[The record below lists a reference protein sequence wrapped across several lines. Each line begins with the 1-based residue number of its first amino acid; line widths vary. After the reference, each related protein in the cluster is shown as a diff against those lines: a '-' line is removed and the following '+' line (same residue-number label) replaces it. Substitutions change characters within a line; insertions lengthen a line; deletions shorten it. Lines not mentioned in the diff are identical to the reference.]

1 MKERIK
7 NPELQKK
14 ICSAK
19 EAAALIA
26 PGSTVGVSGFTSAGY
41 PKLVPGALAER
52 AEAGE
57 DLRLTLISGASVGD
71 ELDGRLARSG
81 ALARRYPYQS
91 NKDLRAAINE
101 GKIAYADIH
110 LGQLP
115 YLVRSGVL
123 GPVDTTVIEASAI
136 LEDGA
141 IVPTMCAGSS
151 DTLVQ
156 CAKQVIV
163 ELNTAVPDL
172 TGLHDIF
179 TPALPPNTQPIP
191 ICRAF
196 DRIGQP
202 AIPCGPGKICAVVL
216 SNTPDAG
223 GPGTA
228 PDAVTA
234 KIAENLVAFLKAE
247 QAAGRLA
254 DPLPPLQSGVGG
266 IGNAILSV
274 LADSGMR
281 GLNLYSEVLQSAVL
295 DMIDS
300 GAVAFASGS
309 ALSFTPA
316 YQQKFYGDLE
326 RYKKQIVLRPQEIS
340 NSAEVIR
347 RLGVIA
353 INTAIEVDLSG
364 NVNSTHIGGDR
375 LMNGIGGSGDYA
387 RNAGLTVFVTPATAR
402 DGALSC
408 VVPFVSHVDHTEH
421 DTDVIIT
428 EYGAAD
434 LRGKTAYERAEL
446 LIEACAAPSFRPQ
459 LREYL
464 ERVKKECRF
473 HHGIPMLK

>member
-123 GPVDTTVIEASAI
+123 GPVDTAVIEASAI

-191 ICRAF
+191 ICRAS

-473 HHGIPMLK
+473 HHGIPVLK

>member
-1 MKERIK
+1 MDRIK
-7 NPELQKK
+7 NPTIKNK

-19 EAAALIA
+19 EAAALVA

-110 LGQLP
+110 LGPLP

-123 GPVDTTVIEASAI
+123 GPVDTAVIEASAV
-136 LEDGA
+136 LEDGS

-156 CAKQVIV
+156 CARQVIV

-172 TGLHDIF
+172 TGLHDIY
-179 TPALPPNTQPIP
+179 TPKLPPNTQPIP
-191 ICRAF
+191 IVRPS
-196 DRIGQP
+196 DLIGQP
-202 AIPCGPGKICAVVL
+202 AIPCDPAKICAVVL
-216 SNTPDAG
+216 SETPDAG

-228 PDAVTA
+228 PDAVTTR
-234 KIAENLVAFLKAE
+234 IAENLVAFLKAE

-316 YQQKFYGDLE
+316 YQQKFYKDLE

-387 RNAGLTVFVTPATAR
+387 RNAGLTIFVTPATAKN
-402 DGALSC
+402 GELSC

-446 LIEACAAPSFRPQ
+446 LIETCAAPAFRPQ

>member
-1 MKERIK
+1 MDRIK
-7 NPELQKK
+7 NPTIKNK

-19 EAAALIA
+19 EAAALVA

-123 GPVDTTVIEASAI
+123 GPVDTAVIEASAV
-136 LEDGA
+136 LEDGS

-156 CAKQVIV
+156 CARQVIV

-172 TGLHDIF
+172 TGLHDIY
-179 TPALPPNTQPIP
+179 TPKLPPETQPIP
-191 ICRAF
+191 ITRPC

-202 AIPCGPGKICAVVL
+202 AIPCDPAKICAVVL
-216 SNTPDAG
+216 SETPDAG
-223 GPGTA
+223 GPGTV
-228 PDAVTA
+228 PDEVTTR
-234 KIAENLVAFLKAE
+234 IAENLVAFLQSE
-247 QAAGRLA
+247 QKAGRLA

-266 IGNAILSV
+266 IGNAILTV

-316 YQQKFYGDLE
+316 YQQKFYKDLE

-387 RNAGLTVFVTPATAR
+387 RNAGLTIFVTPATAKN
-402 DGALSC
+402 GELSC

-446 LIEACAAPSFRPQ
+446 LIETCAAPAFRPQ

>member
-14 ICSAK
+14 NCSAK
-19 EAAALIA
+19 EAAALIV

-123 GPVDTTVIEASAI
+123 GPVDTAVIEASAV
-136 LEDGA
+136 LEDGS

-156 CAKQVIV
+156 CARQVIV

-172 TGLHDIF
+172 TGLHDIY
-179 TPALPPNTQPIP
+179 TPKLPPETQPIP
-191 ICRAF
+191 ITRPC

-202 AIPCGPGKICAVVL
+202 AIPCDPAKICAVVL
-216 SNTPDAG
+216 SETPDAG

-228 PDAVTA
+228 PDAVTT

-402 DGALSC
+402 DGALTC

-446 LIEACAAPSFRPQ
+446 LIETCAAPAFRPQ

>member
-1 MKERIK
+1 M
-7 NPELQKK
+7 
-14 ICSAK
+14 
-19 EAAALIA
+19 
-26 PGSTVGVSGFTSAGY
+26 
-41 PKLVPGALAER
+41 
-52 AEAGE
+52 
-57 DLRLTLISGASVGD
+57 
-71 ELDGRLARSG
+71 
-81 ALARRYPYQS
+81 
-91 NKDLRAAINE
+91 
-101 GKIAYADIH
+101 
-110 LGQLP
+110 
-115 YLVRSGVL
+115 
-123 GPVDTTVIEASAI
+123 
-136 LEDGA
+136 
-141 IVPTMCAGSS
+141 
-151 DTLVQ
+151 
-156 CAKQVIV
+156 
-163 ELNTAVPDL
+163 
-172 TGLHDIF
+172 
-179 TPALPPNTQPIP
+179 
-191 ICRAF
+191 
-196 DRIGQP
+196 
-202 AIPCGPGKICAVVL
+202 L
-216 SNTPDAG
+216 SETPDAG

-228 PDAVTA
+228 PDEVTA
-234 KIAENLVAFLKAE
+234 KIAENLAAFLKA
-247 QAAGRLA
+247 QQKAGSLP

-274 LADSGMR
+274 LAASGMR

-316 YQQKFYGDLE
+316 YQQKFYKDLE

-353 INTAIEVDLSG
+353 VNTAIEVDLSG

-408 VVPFVSHVDHTEH
+408 VVPYVSHVDHTEH

-446 LIEACAAPSFRPQ
+446 LIETCAAPAFRPQ

>member
-1 MKERIK
+1 MDKRIQ
-7 NPELQKK
+7 NEELKRK

-41 PKLVPGALAER
+41 PKLVPAALADR

-57 DLRLTLISGASVGD
+57 DLRLTVISGASVGD

-81 ALARRYPYQS
+81 AMARRYPYQS

-115 YLVRSGVL
+115 YLVKNGVL
-123 GPVDTTVIEASAI
+123 GPVDTAVIEASAI
-136 LEDGA
+136 LEDGG
-141 IVPTMCAGSS
+141 IVPTMCVGSS

-156 CAKQVIV
+156 CAKHVIV

-172 TGLHDIF
+172 TGLHDIH
-179 TPALPPNTQPIP
+179 TPKLPPDTQPIP
-191 ICRAF
+191 ICKAS
-196 DRIGQP
+196 DRIGC
-202 AIPCGPGKICAVVL
+202 ASIPCDPGKICAIVL
-216 SNTPDAG
+216 SETPDAG

-228 PDAVTA
+228 PDEVTA
-234 KIAENLVAFLKAE
+234 RIAENLVAFLQAE
-247 QAAGRLA
+247 QKAGRLS

-274 LADSGMR
+274 LAGSGMK

-300 GAVAFASGS
+300 GTVAFASGS

-316 YQQKFYGDLE
+316 YQQKFYDGFA
-326 RYKKQIVLRPQEIS
+326 RYQKQIVLRPQEIS
-340 NSAEVIR
+340 NAAEVIR

-353 INTAIEVDLSG
+353 INTAIEADLSG

-387 RNAGLTVFVTPATAR
+387 RNAGLTVFVTPATAKN
-402 DGALSC
+402 GELSC
-408 VVPFVSHVDHTEH
+408 IVPFVSHVDHTEH

-434 LRGKTAYERAEL
+434 LRGRTAYERADL
-446 LIEACAAPSFRPQ
+446 LIETCAAPAFRPQ
-459 LREYL
+459 LREYM

-473 HHGIPMLK
+473 HHGIPVLK